1 MSFTDKKLNEVYKD
15 ILHTDNSNTGISTTN
30 KTIACGDGDTTALQL
45 SNQRVAV
52 YPAVDNTTILR
63 VRDADGNS
71 LLEVDSTNDIVKAG
85 IGRHTVNTQYAKFA
99 IGYTEASSFV
109 DDTHQAIPYD
119 SANYG
124 LLGSSIPAFGT
135 GTDPATTF
143 TTAEGNATRASDLV
157 PVMWLVPDNIAID
170 AVYSLEGADAAT
182 GDTTRMHLFSYTF
195 NSGSTSALTSGTLL
209 AHNHGGDEVGVANAG
224 SEQAY
229 KTTWTVDSADVAAN
243 KVILAFFKSDSIN
256 SDYSVSIIVKY
267 HLR

>member
-1 MSFTDKKLNEVYKD
+1 MSFTDKKISEVYKD
-15 ILHTDNSNTGISTTN
+15 ILHTNNSNTGISTTT
-30 KTIACGDGDTTALQL
+30 KQITCGDGDGTALSL
-45 SNQRVAV
+45 SNKFVGVQPSADSIATATVA
-52 YPAVDNTTILR
+52 DT
-63 VRDADGNS
+63 DGNV
-71 LLEVDSTNDIVKAG
+71 LFNVDSTNDLVKVG
-85 IGRHTVNTQYAKFA
+85 LGQHVVNTQYAKFA
-99 IGYTEASSFV
+99 IGYTEASGFV